1 MRPSSQR
8 AWLAILLLVIGVP
21 LLYPV
26 WLSVSAAFVSDA
38 PEGGFTL
45 YHFLLVFEDPALR
58 GGLINAFLIA
68 ATTTTIALLI
78 ALPLANLSAK
88 RLFPMKGVLS
98 AVILAPLVLPPFV
111 GAIGM
116 KQLLGRSGSVN
127 ALLFDLGAINQPIDF
142 LGAGGFW
149 LVVFLEAFSLYPIIY
164 LNLVAAIANV
174 DPAMEE
180 AAINLGASA
189 WTRFRR
195 ITLPLIR
202 PGLFAGG
209 TIVFVWSFTELGT
222 PLMLEYTQTTPVQ
235 IFNGIKE
242 MEASRQP
249 YALTAVLLLATA
261 ASYAIGKF
269 ALGRKGYAM
278 LAKASTGAGPK
289 QLHGWKGYL
298 AASAFALVA
307 GIALLPHVGVIC
319 TSLVPHG
326 SWYGTVFPPT
336 LSIEHYEHA
345 LEHPLA
351 SGAIKNS
358 LAYAGVATIIDV
370 VLGVLIAR
378 LLIRGT
384 VRGRAVLDALVM
396 LPLAVPGLVMA
407 FGLVAA
413 SLRWPFKGTAP
424 EFLTSALAFLPSGWL
439 TWIRD
444 APLASLG
451 DILGPSPNPVPFLIL
466 AYAVRRLPY
475 VVRACAAGL
484 EQTSVALEEAA
495 ANLGASKLYAMRRI
509 VLPLLSA
516 NIAAGAILAF
526 CFAML
531 EVSDSLILATRESD
545 YPITKAI
552 YTLSE
557 RLGDGPNIASALGT
571 WAMAFLALALATAAV
586 LVGKRAGAI
595 FRG

>member
-1 MRPSSQR
+1 M
-8 AWLAILLLVIGVP
+8 P

-26 WLSVSAAFVSDA
+26 WLSVSAAFVSDGA
-38 PEGGFTL
+38 EGGFTL
-45 YHFLLVFEDPALR
+45 HHVLLVFRDPATR
-58 GGLINAFLIA
+58 AGLVNAFLIA
-68 ATTTTIALLI
+68 TATTTIALLI
-78 ALPLANLSAK
+78 ALPLASLSAK
-88 RLFPMKGVLS
+88 RIFPAKGWLS

-116 KQLLGRSGSVN
+116 KQLLGRGGSVN
-127 ALLFDLGAINQPIDF
+127 ALLCDIGAIVEPIDF

-149 LVVFLEAFSLYPIIY
+149 LVVLLEAFSLYPIIY

-180 AAINLGASA
+180 AAINLGAGA

-195 ITLPLIR
+195 VTLPLIR

-222 PLMLEYTQTTPVQ
+222 PLMLEFSQTTPVQ

-261 ASYAIGKF
+261 CTYLVGKF
-269 ALGRKGYAM
+269 ALGRKGHAM

-289 QLHGWKGYL
+289 RLDGWKGFA

-307 GIALLPHVGVIC
+307 GIALLPHIGVVC

-326 SWYGTVFPPT
+326 AWYETIFPPT
-336 LSIEHYEHA
+336 LSLEHYEHA

-351 SGAIKNS
+351 SGAVKNS
-358 LAYAGVATIIDV
+358 LAYAGVATIFDV

-378 LLIRGT
+378 LLVRGT
-384 VRGRAVLDALVM
+384 VKGRALLDALVM

-413 SLRWPFKGTAP
+413 SLRWPFKGAAP
-424 EFLTSALAFLPSGWL
+424 EFLTSSLGFLPDTWL
-439 TWIRD
+439 AWVRD
-444 APLASLG
+444 APLAALG

-495 ANLGASKLYAMRRI
+495 ANLGATKLYAMRRV

-531 EVSDSLILATRESD
+531 EVSDSLILATREAD

-571 WAMAFLALALATAAV
+571 WAMAFLALALATAAM